1 MFGSGCAA
9 DIDGKS
15 RQMTITVEQVKEAR
29 TLLGWSQFRLAVR
42 SAVDVTRINHFER
55 GMCMLTHSQLL
66 RIKEALEASGV
77 EFTTKTEHPGVK
89 LTKAGR

>member
-1 MFGSGCAA
+1 
-9 DIDGKS
+9 
-15 RQMTITVEQVKEAR
+15 
-29 TLLGWSQFRLAVR
+29 
-42 SAVDVTRINHFER
+42 
-55 GMCMLTHSQLL
+55 MLTHSQLL